1 MGILSF
7 QRGLVILQRCSLRGL
22 LSIVLSSGLIT
33 GANAAELRISIQDA
47 EAGGPLADAV
57 IEVLLPPDLQ
67 AAHTQVADTSVDQ
80 QQKEFVPNVSVISR
94 GSRVNFPNS
103 DDILHHVYSFSS
115 AKVFELPLY
124 GNGQNIDY
132 YEPFEQTGVVELGC
146 NIHDWMLGYIYVAE
160 TSLAVKT
167 DATGEAVIQGIPTG
181 EYQVRVWHPRAVGGS
196 EGQSHAL
203 LQTMSFTDAEPTR
216 LRLALPLERDNRLRR
231 APNAGRT
238 RYR

>member
-1 MGILSF
+1 MKV
-7 QRGLVILQRCSLRGL
+7 QRLVLRL
-22 LSIVLSSGLIT
+22 LFGIVLSTGLISA
-33 GANAAELRISIQDA
+33 ANAAELRISIQDA

-67 AAHTQVADTSVDQ
+67 AAHTQVSDISVDQ

-103 DDILHHVYSFSS
+103 DDILHHVYSFSP
-115 AKVFELPLY
+115 AHVFELPLY

-132 YEPFEQTGVVELGC
+132 FEPFEQSGVVELGC

-167 DATGEAVIQGIPTG
+167 DATGEAVIQGIPAG
-181 EYQVRVWHPRAVGGS
+181 EFQVRVWHPRAAGDS
-196 EGQSHAL
+196 EGQPHAL
-203 LQTMSFTDAEPTR
+203 LQTMSFSEAEPTR